1 MGTSQPRFV
10 IGEKEVAEISSYCRI
25 AKANSSRLTVTE
37 LLQLTTADATE
48 EDLLGAWDENAT
60 LSSMYQVESGYIVER
75 GEGRGGGAASQTE
88 ADVEERNRARARV
101 NISAAR
107 ELARICAD
115 DRVRLLAVSGGNS
128 YKSARDG
135 DDIDFFCVTTE
146 NSLWPFMLKSL
157 LIARLYQLTRRSAP
171 FCFSYV
177 MDEDRAL
184 REFAET
190 GDGLFAR
197 DALAAEVL
205 VGRGFYRSLL
215 LEATWMQSFFPRMYH
230 RGLSATEGGRD
241 RQGKRGSRTLNAF
254 LYYTV
259 GGYVR
264 MKAYLLNRKYRS
276 RGNVASVFRVRIG
289 TDHCVYESNRYQR
302 LRTMYGSRE
311 ADGEV

>member
-1 MGTSQPRFV
+1 METSQPRFV

-48 EDLLGAWDENAT
+48 EDLLGAWGENAT

-75 GEGRGGGAASQTE
+75 GQGGGVASPTE
-88 ADVEERNRARARV
+88 VDVEEGNRARART

-115 DRVRLLAVSGGNS
+115 DRVELLAVSGGNS

-135 DDIDFFCVTTE
+135 DDIDFFCVTTKD
-146 NSLWPFMLKSL
+146 SLWLFMLKSL
-157 LIARLYQLTRRSAP
+157 LVARLYQLTRRSAP

-215 LEATWMQSFFPRMYH
+215 LQATWMQSFFPRMYH
-230 RGLSATEGGRD
+230 RGLSAAEEGGRD
-241 RQGKRGSRTLNAF
+241 RQRKRGSRTLNAF

-264 MKAYLLNRKYRS
+264 MKAYLLNRRYRS

-289 TDHCVYESNRYQR
+289 TDHCIYESNRYQR
-302 LRTMYGSRE
+302 LRSMYGGQGVDEE
-311 ADGEV
+311 A

>member
-1 MGTSQPRFV
+1 METSQPRFV
-10 IGEKEVAEISSYCRI
+10 IGEKELAEISSYCKI
-25 AKANSSRLTVTE
+25 AKANRSRLTVTE

-48 EDLLGAWDENAT
+48 EDLLDAWDGNAT
-60 LSSMYQVESGYIVER
+60 LSSMYLVESGYIVEK
-75 GEGRGGGAASQTE
+75 GDGGKASGAE
-88 ADVEERNRARARV
+88 VDVEKRNRARARM
-101 NISAAR
+101 NISAAE

-115 DRVRLLAVSGGNS
+115 DRVKLLAVSGGNS

-146 NSLWPFMLKSL
+146 NSLWLFMLKSL
-157 LIARLYQLTRRSAP
+157 LLARLYQLTRRSAP

-184 REFAET
+184 REFGET
-190 GDGLFAR
+190 GDELFAR

-215 LEATWMQSFFPRMYH
+215 LEATWMRRFFPRMYH
-230 RGLSATEGGRD
+230 RSLSAARGGRG
-241 RQGKRGSRTLNAF
+241 RPERRGSRTLNAF

-264 MKAYLLNRKYRS
+264 MKAYLLNRRYRS
-276 RGNVASVFRVRIG
+276 KGNVSSVFRVRIG
-289 TDHCVYESNRYQR
+289 SDHCVYESNRYQR
-302 LRTMYGSRE
+302 LRSMYSKRG
-311 ADGEV
+311 ADGET